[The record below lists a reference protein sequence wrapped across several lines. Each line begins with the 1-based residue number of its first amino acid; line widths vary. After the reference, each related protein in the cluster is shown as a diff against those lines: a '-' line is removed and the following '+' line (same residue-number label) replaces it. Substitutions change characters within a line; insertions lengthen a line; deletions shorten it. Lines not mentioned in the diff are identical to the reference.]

1 MAPTCLLTASACKA
15 GGGRRIRP
23 LAVPAGTRAA
33 IAISCRAMYVCF
45 VKRRR
50 LRESSLDHDP
60 AVLLSAGVGDG
71 VAPLCCTE
79 PVAVAA
85 ALWCSAEVVEDS
97 DSARRYA
104 SSILGED
111 NKYCLTGL
119 DVEVAGC
126 GRGER
131 VVHARRS
138 HTQEQRTY
146 RRSFHVWVSDERG

>member
-1 MAPTCLLTASACKA
+1 
-15 GGGRRIRP
+15 
-23 LAVPAGTRAA
+23 
-33 IAISCRAMYVCF
+33 
-45 VKRRR
+45 
-50 LRESSLDHDP
+50 LDHDP

-85 ALWCSAEVVEDS
+85 ALWCSADVVEGS
-97 DSARRYA
+97 SCARRSA
-104 SSILGED
+104 GSILGED

-146 RRSFHVWVSDERG
+146 RRSFHVWVSDERGWDAERTVTRPSASWRRPWQV